1 MKPSY
6 EYPLEYF
13 TEKLSMAKGV
23 FVDIGANDGIHGS
36 MSYQLEK
43 NGWNGI
49 LIEPN
54 PLLVNR
60 LREVRTSPVFQCA
73 ISSIEGD
80 LPFYLV
86 EGPGNID
93 GLSRFDYTKEFEDHV
108 NNGGGHVK
116 KTIVNVRK
124 ISNVI
129 EDAKNISKVDLL
141 KIDVEGHE
149 FDVLKSFDFEKYHP
163 TLIITE
169 DNFKDSDKSVRYF
182 LASKGYAVIAR
193 DRINYWFAPKEK
205 IKFFLY
211 DYLNAKF
218 RFFRW
223 DLKRILYKALGKKFQ
238 TGNY

>member
-1 MKPSY
+1 MKASY
-6 EYPLEYF
+6 EYPLGYF
-13 TEKLSMAKGV
+13 TEKLHMGIGV
-23 FVDIGANDGIHGS
+23 FVDVGANDGIHGS

-43 NGWNGI
+43 EGWSGI

-73 ISSIEGD
+73 ISSNEGD
-80 LPFYLV
+80 LPFYIV

-93 GLSRFDYTKEFEDHV
+93 GLSRFDYSKEFEDHV
-108 NNGGGHVK
+108 KSCGGSVK
-116 KTIVNVRK
+116 KSIVNVRK

-129 EDAKNISKVDLL
+129 EEAKNISKIDLL

-149 FDVLKSFDFEKYHP
+149 FDVLKSFDFDKYHP
-163 TLIITE
+163 SLIITE

-182 LASKGYAVIAR
+182 LESKGYVVIAR
-193 DRINYWFAPKEK
+193 DRINYWFAPQSK
-205 IKFFLY
+205 IKLFLY

-223 DLKRILYKALGKKFQ
+223 DIKRFLYKILGKKIH
-238 TGNY
+238 TGNH

>member
-1 MKPSY
+1 MKASY
-6 EYPLEYF
+6 EYPLQYF
-13 TEKLSMAKGV
+13 TEKLQMTNGV
-23 FVDIGANDGIHGS
+23 FVDVGANDGIHGS

-43 NGWNGI
+43 DGWRGI

-54 PLLVNR
+54 PQLVKH

-73 ISSIEGD
+73 ISSTEGD
-80 LPFYLV
+80 LPFFMV

-108 NNGGGHVK
+108 ISCGGSVN

-129 EDAKNISKVDLL
+129 EEAKNLNEIDLL

-149 FDVLKSFDFEKYHP
+149 LDVLKSFDFKKYNP
-163 TLIITE
+163 SLIITE
-169 DNFKDSDKSVRYF
+169 DNFKDSDKSVRLF

-193 DRINYWFAPKEK
+193 DRINYWFAPKSK

-211 DYLNAKF
+211 DFLNAKF

-223 DLKRILYKALGKKFQ
+223 DLKRFIYNKLGKKIH
-238 TGNY
+238 TGNH